1 MKKILRRRAPSIG
14 LIIGLFATW
23 EVACLLFD
31 VPDYVLPRPTQIIG
45 SIIEF
50 GHAIYPHAAR
60 TLHTTLMGFAIG
72 VGLGVLIGVVIGSFR
87 LAYDTA
93 YPVLIGI
100 SSIPMIAMVPIFVL
114 WFGYGVVPAV
124 LTAVILCVF
133 PVIVNVAMGI
143 ATVEPELEDVMK
155 TVKASRLD
163 VLIHVSLPRSM
174 PYFFASLK
182 VAITLAFVGS
192 VVAETVASNL
202 GIGNMMMIATSSFN
216 VPLLFAGLLILAVM
230 GVSLYGIFALVEHRM
245 MHWATRRTDAA
256 RT

>member
-1 MKKILRRRAPSIG
+1 MIPFLHRRAPSIA
-14 LIIGLFATW
+14 LIFGLFALW
-23 EVACLLFD
+23 ELGCVIFD
-31 VPDYVLPRPTQIIG
+31 VSDYVLPRPTEILG
-45 SIIEF
+45 
-50 GHAIYPHAAR
+50 AIWQYGDAIRPHALR
-60 TLHTTLMGFAIG
+60 TLYTTLLGFAIG
-72 VGLGVLIGVVIGSFR
+72 VSLGVCLGVLIGSSR

-93 YPVLIGI
+93 YPLLIGI

-143 ATVEPELEDVMK
+143 STVEPELEDVLK
-155 TVKASRLD
+155 TLRASRRDIL
-163 VLIHVSLPRSM
+163 LNVSLPRSM

-192 VVAETVASNL
+192 VVAETVASNR
-202 GIGNMMMIATSSFN
+202 GVGNMMMIATSSFN
-216 VPLLFAGLLILAVM
+216 VPLVFAGLLILAVM
-230 GVSLYGIFALVEHRM
+230 GVSLYAVFALVEHRTM
-245 MHWATRRTDAA
+245 GWATRRSDGA